1 LAILDLITG
10 AFNSV
15 QNLREN
21 RSQGSL
27 FPRVKWKQGKKC
39 APRFIYQQSLPYGSE
54 GKESACNMGDLKS
67 IPRLGR
73 SPGGEHGNPL
83 QYSCQENAM
92 DRGAWRVT
100 VHGVEKPRP
109 PSGRR
114 TLLQQ
119 LQSQGVSCQGLQRDH
134 GCH

>member
-1 LAILDLITG
+1 MAILDLITG

-15 QNLREN
+15 HSLREN

-27 FPRVKWKQGKKC
+27 FPRVKWKQRKKC
-39 APRFIYQQSLPYGSE
+39 ASRFIYQQLLPYGSE
-54 GKESACNMGDLKS
+54 GKESACNVGHLKS

-83 QYSCQENAM
+83 QCSCLENPM
-92 DRGAWRVT
+92 DRGAWQVT

-109 PSGRR
+109 SSGRR
-114 TLLQQ
+114 TPLHQ
-119 LQSQGVSCQGLQRDH
+119 LQSQGSHVRAFRDQ